1 MPCAGTRWPTW
12 GGAGCIHGGK
22 ALGTRAMQ
30 SVEDTD
36 ARTILVSRL
45 AAFERGGGTTTEILA
60 LFDSLPPVS
69 TEALHGRWR
78 GSGLPSGH
86 PMDGLLERF
95 GWYGKEFNGPE
106 DVQPLLCKGRSGKI
120 FGLNPAFVPMGLVSR
135 HVGLFHNRFAEA
147 AFALSVRAAET
158 TRPTARLRVLD
169 SARVAPR
176 ACRARAIA
184 PPIPPDP
191 AGVRGRRPVAPPRA
205 PWDRPRRARRGT
217 GGPRPGAPAPLRRP
231 AKPP

>member
-1 MPCAGTRWPTW
+1 MDRCV
-12 GGAGCIHGGK
+12 GAAARLPG
-22 ALGTRAMQ
+22 
-30 SVEDTD
+30 EDTD
-36 ARTILVSRL
+36 TRTIPAFRLV
-45 AAFERGGGTTTEILA
+45 AFERDGGTTTEILA

-147 AFALSVRAAET
+147 AFALSARAVGT
-158 TRPTARLRVLD
+158 TRPTARLRMTEFRGVVTATMIYDCLPIQDMFRAAARDVLL
-169 SARVAPR
+169 
-176 ACRARAIA
+176 
-184 PPIPPDP
+184 
-191 AGVRGRRPVAPPRA
+191 GVMDLRGMAQPFFFVLRRESG
-205 PWDRPRRARRGT
+205 WS
-217 GGPRPGAPAPLRRP
+217 PRPARGSGKAA
-231 AKPP
+231 